1 MSKMKWLVTLLGMD
15 VSRGFNDD
23 NFWTD
28 CPCHKDEN
36 TCLHVYKCVDGRIEM
51 HCHVCGA
58 RSKNV
63 CEKVGIPLEELEPEK
78 DLLKAIG
85 RTEHYDNHRW
95 RAVRAAAKRRSTPE
109 TWNDALEAASSAVV
123 CVLDAIAGDRQVAS
137 DQLIDALVGAFAD
150 RLGSMVSIRIMR
162 DLEASTPPMD
172 KTDRPSAS
180 HRSASATGSDRFDAD
195 GFEGSEEN
203 G

>member
-28 CPCHKDEN
+28 CPCHKDEE
-36 TCLHVYKCVDGRIEM
+36 TCLHVYKCIDGRIEM

-78 DLLKAIG
+78 NSLAVMNRQD
-85 RTEHYDNHRW
+85 HYAAHRW
-95 RAVRAAAKRRSTPE
+95 RCAMEEAKRTKSTPE

-123 CVLDAIAGDRQVAS
+123 SVLDAIAGDRQVAS

-172 KTDRPSAS
+172 KTD
-180 HRSASATGSDRFDAD
+180 SDV
-195 GFEGSEEN
+195 GFEGSEKN

>member
-1 MSKMKWLVTLLGMD
+1 MSTMKRLVRLLGMD
-15 VSRGFNDD
+15 VCRGFNDD

-28 CPCHKDEN
+28 CPCHKDEE
-36 TCLHVYKCVDGRIEM
+36 TCLHVYKCLDGRIEM

-78 DLLKAIG
+78 DSLKAISWE
-85 RTEHYDNHRW
+85 EHYSNHRW
-95 RAVRAAAKRRSTPE
+95 RAAKAAVKPSITVD
-109 TWNDALEAASSAVV
+109 WNVALDMAACA
-123 CVLDAIAGDRQVAS
+123 VLDKLTELTGDKQVAS

-172 KTDRPSAS
+172 KTDSAV
-180 HRSASATGSDRFDAD
+180 
-195 GFEGSEEN
+195 GFEGGEKN

>member
-51 HCHVCGA
+51 HCFACGA
-58 RSKNV
+58 RSKDV
-63 CEKVGIPLEELEPEK
+63 CEKVGIPLEELETEK
-78 DLLKAIG
+78 DSLKAMS

-95 RAVRAAAKRRSTPE
+95 RTVRAAAKRRSTPE

-123 CVLDAIAGDRQVAS
+123 SVLDAIAGDRQVAS

-162 DLEASTPPMD
+162 DLEASTPPTD
-172 KTDRPSAS
+172 KTD
-180 HRSASATGSDRFDAD
+180 SDV
-195 GFEGSEEN
+195 GFEGSEKN

>member
-1 MSKMKWLVTLLGMD
+1 MRGAKETMSKMKWLVTLLGMD

-28 CPCHKDEN
+28 CPCHKDEGVS
-36 TCLHVYKCVDGRIEM
+36 LHVYKCVDGRIEM
-51 HCHVCGA
+51 HCFACGA
-58 RSKNV
+58 RSKAV
-63 CEKVGIPLEELEPEK
+63 CEKVGIPLEELEMEK
-78 DLLKAIG
+78 DSLKAMS
-85 RTEHYDNHRW
+85 RTEHYGNHRI
-95 RAVRAAAKRRSTPE
+95 AARAAERRKSTPE

-123 CVLDAIAGDRQVAS
+123 SVLDAIAGDRQVAS

-150 RLGSMVSIRIMR
+150 RLSSMVSIRIMR

-172 KTDRPSAS
+172 KTDSAV
-180 HRSASATGSDRFDAD
+180 